1 MLVCVW
7 CVGSISNFI
16 TCHFFY
22 CFISLPTITYCRF
35 EGTGNM
41 CFRFFS
47 TYAYFWLRFSS
58 ATDYRWGTVAATA
71 IIRSLVHFR
80 QQGESTGRYNICSA
94 VSKPE
99 FQKVLA
105 VRAVVQQWRCDVPPS
120 RLAYVS
126 RAHLP
131 SSAWQSKHRNHIK
144 AAEPGHSAPVYWFVI
159 LPPKVNYR
167 GVSKGRQPICKE
179 FESCSLTFLLGQMK
193 K

>member
-1 MLVCVW
+1 MLVCFS
-7 CVGSISNFI
+7 CVDEISNCI
-16 TCHFFY
+16 TCHCCVY

-41 CFRFFS
+41 CFRFF
-47 TYAYFWLRFSS
+47 TLMLIF
-58 ATDYRWGTVAATA
+58 DYIFLLPLITGEVAATA

-80 QQGESTGRYNICSA
+80 QQGVSTGGNNICSA
-94 VSKPE
+94 VSKPVL
-99 FQKVLA
+99 QKVLS
-105 VRAVVQQWRCDVPPS
+105 VRAVVQQWRCDVPLS
-120 RLAYVS
+120 SLAYVS

-167 GVSKGRQPICKE
+167 GVSKGRQAICKE